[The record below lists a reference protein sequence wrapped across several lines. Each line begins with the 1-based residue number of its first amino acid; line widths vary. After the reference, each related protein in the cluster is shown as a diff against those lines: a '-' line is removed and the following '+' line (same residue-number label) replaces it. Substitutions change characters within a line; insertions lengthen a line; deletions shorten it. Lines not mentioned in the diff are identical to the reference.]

1 MSTPST
7 NGSASSIAVFID
19 FENFALGMEHSRKK
33 FEIQKVLERLLEKGK
48 ILVKRA
54 YADWTRYRDY
64 KTSLHEAAIEL
75 IEVPKRSSAGKN
87 SADIRMCVDAIDMAH
102 SKNHIDTFALLTGD
116 SDFSPLVSKLKENGK
131 RVIGLGMKDSTSLLL
146 VDNCDE
152 FVYYED
158 LERAVAAAPA
168 ISADVPKLK
177 QDAFQMVVDTILALK
192 RENRDTL
199 YSSMIKDTL
208 KRKKPQFDE
217 NYHGFRSWQDLLED
231 MQKNGIITLATDP
244 RSGTFVVTGFGQK
257 TADSVPAPARLA
269 SAPSPS
275 PAFRSRSRGRGR
287 GRGPLR
293 PAAPPAAPQPAAPPP
308 PPERT
313 EAPPDATPGP

>member
-1 MSTPST
+1 MSQNHGSSH
-7 NGSASSIAVFID
+7 NGPDSSIAVFID
-19 FENFALGMEHSRKK
+19 FENFALGFERSRKK

-48 ILVKRA
+48 IIVKRA

-75 IEVPKRSSAGKN
+75 IEVPKRGAAGKN

-102 SKNHIDTFALLTGD
+102 SKGHIDTFAILTGD

-131 RVIGLGMKDSTSLLL
+131 RVIGLGMKDSTSMLL

-152 FVYYED
+152 FIYYED
-158 LERAVAAAPA
+158 LDRIATTAAPE
-168 ISADVPKLK
+168 IKDDLPKLK
-177 QDAFQMVVDTILALK
+177 KEAFQMIIDTILALK

-217 NYHGFRSWQDLLED
+217 SYHGYRTWQDLLED
-231 MQKNGIITLATDP
+231 MERNGVIQLTTDP
-244 RSGTFVVTGFGQK
+244 RSGTFVVTGFGK
-257 TADSVPAPARLA
+257 KK
-269 SAPSPS
+269 
-275 PAFRSRSRGRGR
+275 
-287 GRGPLR
+287 
-293 PAAPPAAPQPAAPPP
+293 
-308 PPERT
+308 
-313 EAPPDATPGP
+313 